1 MATQFLTQRLEKI
14 FNRIIQ
20 DSGAVPHARALE
32 GRIILVS
39 VQGIGVDVFATIR
52 DGQICVVSEVDKAP
66 DVSISGTPTGLIKL
80 MRFGPDP
87 AVLREGSVRIEGDG
101 AAMLEFKAL
110 LGALYIDAE
119 EELAQIFGDPVAHQ
133 LAQGARAFGGW
144 ASDVADSSLLG
155 IAETLVEESRLLPS
169 RPRAQRFVENIDQL
183 RDDMARLE
191 QRIARFVSNKKDS

>member
-1 MATQFLTQRLEKI
+1 MATQLLTQRLEKV

-20 DSGAVPHARALE
+20 DSGASLHARALE

-39 VQGIGVDVFATIR
+39 VQGIGVEGFAIIR

-66 DVSISGTPTGLIKL
+66 DISISGTRTGLFKL

-110 LGALYIDAE
+110 LGALDIDAE

-133 LAQGARAFGGW
+133 LANGARVLGGW

-155 IAETLVEESRLLPS
+155 IAETLVEESKLLPS
-169 RPRAQRFVENIDQL
+169 RPRAQRFVESIDQL

-191 QRIARFVSNKKDS
+191 QRVARFVSNKKDS

>member
-20 DSGAVPHARALE
+20 DSGASSHARALE

-52 DGQICVVSEVDKAP
+52 DSQICVVSEVDKAP
-66 DVSISGTPTGLIKL
+66 DISILGTPTGLIKL

-110 LGALYIDAE
+110 LGALDIDAE
-119 EELAQIFGDPVAHQ
+119 EELAQIFGDPIAHQ
-133 LAQGARAFGGW
+133 LAQRALAFGGW

-155 IAETLVEESRLLPS
+155 IAETLVEESKLLPS

-191 QRIARFVSNKKDS
+191 QRIARFVSDKKDS

>member
-1 MATQFLTQRLEKI
+1 MVSQLLTQRLEKI
-14 FNRIIQ
+14 FNRIIK
-20 DSGAVPHARALE
+20 DSGAAPHARALE

-52 DGQICVVSEVDKAP
+52 DSQICVVSETDKAP

-110 LGALYIDAE
+110 LGALDIDAE

-133 LAQGARAFGGW
+133 LA
-144 ASDVADSSLLG
+144 
-155 IAETLVEESRLLPS
+155 
-169 RPRAQRFVENIDQL
+169 
-183 RDDMARLE
+183 
-191 QRIARFVSNKKDS
+191 

>member
-1 MATQFLTQRLEKI
+1 MATQLLTQRLEKV

-20 DSGAVPHARALE
+20 DSGASLHARALE

-39 VQGIGVDVFATIR
+39 VQGIGVEGFAIIR

-66 DVSISGTPTGLIKL
+66 EISISGTPTGLFKL

-87 AVLREGSVRIEGDG
+87 AVLLEGNVRIEGDG

-110 LGALYIDAE
+110 LGALDIDAE

-133 LAQGARAFGGW
+133 LANGARVLGGW

-155 IAETLVEESRLLPS
+155 IAETLVEESKLLPS
-169 RPRAQRFVENIDQL
+169 RPRAQRFVESIDQL

-191 QRIARFVSNKKDS
+191 QRVARFVSNKKDS

>member
-20 DSGAVPHARALE
+20 DSGASSHARALE

-52 DGQICVVSEVDKAP
+52 DSQICVVSEVDKAP
-66 DVSISGTPTGLIKL
+66 DISILGTPTGLIKL

-110 LGALYIDAE
+110 LGALDIDAE
-119 EELAQIFGDPVAHQ
+119 EELAQIFGDPIAHQ
-133 LAQGARAFGGW
+133 LANGARVLGGW

-155 IAETLVEESRLLPS
+155 IAETLVEESKLLPS

-191 QRIARFVSNKKDS
+191 QRIARFVSDKKDS